1 MINNS
6 VMTAKEVDAYLAK
19 VVQPHRATLKEL
31 RRTIKDL
38 IPAAEE
44 GIAWGMPAYK
54 LNGKY
59 VAGFAAFKNHCSYFP
74 YSGGVL
80 ETLSPELDKYVTSK
94 GTVRF
99 AIDKPLPK
107 VLVRKMLKI
116 RLAEL
121 KE

>member
-1 MINNS
+1 
-6 VMTAKEVDAYLAK
+6 MTAKEVDAYLAK

-31 RRTIKDL
+31 RKTIKDL

-80 ETLSPELDKYVTSK
+80 ETLAPELGRYVTSK

-107 VLVRKMLKI
+107 VLLRKMLKI

>member
-1 MINNS
+1 
-6 VMTAKEVDAYLAK
+6 
-19 VVQPHRATLKEL
+19 
-31 RRTIKDL
+31 
-38 IPAAEE
+38 
-44 GIAWGMPAYK
+44 MPAYK

-80 ETLSPELDKYVTSK
+80 ETLASELDKYVTSK

-99 AIDKPLPK
+99 PIDKPLPK
-107 VLVRKMLKI
+107 VLVRKMVKI

-121 KE
+121 KEQ